1 MPFQSAGECSRG
13 SCRARLAP
21 AGIHAHRLRR
31 VLGMTTMRTSTGWV
45 SAFGLAV
52 LVTLPASVALA
63 ASEPAVAELPG
74 GAHIGVVNLL
84 DPEVTHFHASKE
96 LQSSFLKTY
105 TVNWPVSAMLAQ
117 ALQARLTQMGFAP
130 VAVEASGAL
139 RDARESCFLNASLA
153 KGLPKECRQPFAQ
166 FAGAN
171 HLDALI
177 VFGPGLN
184 NSAHAGA
191 GRHKELPEYL
201 RGWCTVSGEG
211 ASAPALL
218 NLTELLLIRPAEK
231 GAELTARQWGGN
243 EVQAWI
249 GFTQPKD
256 LKVLEDAQL
265 DQARPLYAAMISRQ
279 VDGLLAHLQVA
290 H

>member
-1 MPFQSAGECSRG
+1 
-13 SCRARLAP
+13 
-21 AGIHAHRLRR
+21 
-31 VLGMTTMRTSTGWV
+31 MRTGTGWV

-52 LVTLPASVALA
+52 LLSFPVSVALA
-63 ASEPAVAELPG
+63 AGEAVVTELPA

-84 DPEVTHFHASKE
+84 DPEVTHYHAAKE

-105 TVNWPVSAMLAQ
+105 TVNWSVPAMLAQ

-139 RDARESCFLNASLA
+139 RDARENCFLNASLA
-153 KGLPKECRQPFAQ
+153 KGLPKECRKPFAQ
-166 FAGAN
+166 FASAN

-184 NSAHAGA
+184 NSAHAAG

-201 RGWCTVSGEG
+201 RGWCMVSGEG

-218 NLTELLLIRPAEK
+218 NLTELLLIRPTEK
-231 GAELTARQWGGN
+231 AAELTARQWGGN

-249 GFTQPKD
+249 GFAPSKD

-265 DQARPLYAAMISRQ
+265 DQARLLYASMLSRQ
-279 VDGLLAHLQVA
+279 VDGLLANLQVA